1 MKNIYEVYEECK
13 EICEAF
19 QIPICK
25 NINLKVNSR
34 AKKRWGLCTLECQDE
49 YTIEISD
56 RLLMDEVSEEATF
69 NTMIHELLHTC
80 PDCMNHGKEWKHWAN
95 IINANTCYSI
105 KRTTSCAEKGIE
117 PIVKSP
123 KYTVSCSGCNKK
135 WYYNRA
141 GTVVKKINRCKCPYC
156 RTYSLSVACNR

>member
-80 PDCMNHGKEWKHWAN
+80 PDCMNHGKEWKYWAN
-95 IINANTCYSI
+95 IININTCYSI
-105 KRTTSCAEKGIE
+105 KRTTSCAEKGID

-123 KYTVSCSGCNKK
+123 KYTVKSN
-135 WYYNRA
+135 
-141 GTVVKKINRCKCPYC
+141 
-156 RTYSLSVACNR
+156 